1 MRQAITIRL
10 TDYGAVPDSGAD
22 ATGPMRLALEAAA
35 RTEGPVV
42 LECPRGRY
50 DFYPD
55 EAARI
60 AYYVSNTASEE
71 ENADVTKTIG
81 IYMKGLRDFVLDGRG
96 SSFVFHGRM
105 TMLALDGCERVE
117 LRRFDADFAWPTMA
131 EMTVE
136 RSGEGEAETVVHPAN
151 RYELADGRLTWIG
164 DGWRFRDG
172 PMQVYDPIADRTW
185 RVDNWVSSA
194 RAEAIGERRLRLTG
208 AGVPKLPAGTVLQI
222 RDGLRDQ
229 VGTFATG
236 CRDVRWRQVSMHYMH
251 GLGIVCQFS
260 ENLDF
265 DGVRIVPRPGSGRT
279 AAAFAD
285 CIHLSGCRG
294 KVSITNGV
302 FAGSHDDPI
311 NVHGTHLITVGRPAD
326 DELTVR
332 FMHPQTYG
340 FAAFHPGDDIAFVRP
355 DTLVAYA
362 AGKVVS
368 AEWVSPREMRLTLA
382 EPVPAGFRIGDAIE
396 NATWTPEV
404 EIRGNDFSR
413 VPTRGVLVT
422 TRRPVVIAN
431 NRFRRLTMQAILIAD
446 DALSWYES
454 GMATDVDIRDNEFEA
469 CGGPGMPVVQ
479 IAPENETVDAEAPVH
494 RNIRIANN
502 RFILND
508 AAALHAKSTEG
519 LAFADNEI
527 AADAG
532 GDYPDGE
539 LVRLTACRKT
549 SIANNRVL
557 GGSGRLSVRMD
568 AMNGEEALGWTGT
581 EIQTT
586 GE

>member
-1 MRQAITIRL
+1 MAQAITIRL
-10 TDYGAVPDSGAD
+10 TDYGAIPDSGAD
-22 ATGPMRLALEAAA
+22 ATGPMRRALEAAA

-42 LECPRGRY
+42 LECARGRY
-50 DFYPD
+50 DFHPD

-60 AYYVSNTASEE
+60 PYYVSNTASEE

-81 IYMKGLRDFVLDGRG
+81 IYMKGLRDFTLDGGG

-136 RSGEGEAETVVHPAN
+136 RSGDGYAETVVHPAN
-151 RYELADGRLTWIG
+151 RYETAGGELTWIG

-172 PMQVYDPIADRTW
+172 PMQVYDPKTDRTW
-185 RVDNWVSSA
+185 RADNWVASA
-194 RAEAIGERRLRLTG
+194 RAEEIGERRLRLTG
-208 AGVPKLPAGTVLQI
+208 AGVPKLPAGTVLQL

-236 CRDVRWRQVSMHYMH
+236 CRDVRWREVAMHYMH

-260 ENLDF
+260 ENLEF
-265 DGVRIVPRPGSGRT
+265 DAVRIVPRPGGGRT

-294 KVSITNGV
+294 KAAVTNSV

-311 NVHGTHLITVGRPAD
+311 NVHGTHLIAVGRPAD
-326 DELTVR
+326 DGLTVR

-362 AGKVVS
+362 AGKVVA
-368 AEWVSPREMRLTLA
+368 AERLSPREMRLTLA
-382 EPVPAGFRIGDAIE
+382 EPVPEGFRIGDAIE

-413 VPTRGVLVT
+413 VPTRGVLAT

-454 GMATDVDIRDNEFEA
+454 GMATDVEIRDNVFEA

-508 AAALHAKSTEG
+508 AAALHAKSTER
-519 LAFADNEI
+519 LTFAGNEI
-527 AADAG
+527 AADEG
-532 GDYPDGE
+532 CGYPNGE
-539 LVRLTACRKT
+539 LVRLTACRET
-549 SIANNRVL
+549 LIADNRVL
-557 GGSGRLSVRMD
+557 GGTGRLPVRMV
-568 AMNGEEALGWTGT
+568 AMNREEALGWTGT
-581 EIQTT
+581 EIETT